1 MNLQTKVLIIDDEAS
16 IRESVEMFLR
26 EKGLSV
32 HTAGTGAEGM
42 EAWLKYQAQVIILDI
57 RLPDTSGLDVLKQIT
72 GRNSDVK
79 VIMITVYH
87 DMETTIE
94 AMRNGAYDYIH
105 KPLDVD
111 ELDNAVQ
118 RSMQIAEA
126 SLVTPLL
133 GSENREELLRRRI
146 VGRSTAMRTVF
157 KTIGL
162 LSRNRASVLIEG
174 ETGTGKE
181 LIARVIHESSSESEQ
196 PFVTVDCTTLVESL
210 LESELFGHERGAFT
224 GAVDSKKG
232 RLELAGEGTIFL
244 DEVGDLPFPL
254 QAKLLRF
261 LECREFT
268 PVGSTQSHR
277 SQARVIAATNRG
289 LDELARQGRFR
300 HDLFFRLQVITLHVP
315 PLRERIDDL
324 PELVQFFIAEINYEL
339 RTKVSRVEKKAMERL
354 KEHSWP
360 GNIREL
366 KNLLTRAV
374 LQCGGTILLRDTVDA
389 AFADHQTE
397 SQDRSDFCTLDAIEK
412 EHILKIFTLSGGNL
426 SAAAR
431 KLGISR
437 PTLRQRLKRYGF

>member
-1 MNLQTKVLIIDDEAS
+1 MNPKIKVMVIDDEAS
-16 IRESVEMFLR
+16 IRESVEMFLK

-32 HTAGTGAEGM
+32 HTAGTGAEGI
-42 EAWLKYQAQVIILDI
+42 EGWLKYQPQVVILDI
-57 RLPDTSGLDVLKQIT
+57 RLPDTSGLEVLKQIA

-79 VIMITVYH
+79 VIMITAFH

-111 ELDNAVQ
+111 ELDHAVQ
-118 RSMQIAEA
+118 RSLQMAEA
-126 SLVTPLL
+126 SLRTPPL
-133 GSENREELLRRRI
+133 GDEEGQELLRRRI
-146 VGRSTAMRTVF
+146 VGRTPAMRTVF

-162 LSRNRASVLIEG
+162 LSRNRATVLIEG

-181 LIARVIHESSSESEQ
+181 LIARVIHESSSDSEQ

-224 GAVDSKKG
+224 GAVEAKKG
-232 RLELAGEGTIFL
+232 WLELAGEGTIFL
-244 DEVGDLPFPL
+244 DEVGDLPLPL
-254 QAKLLRF
+254 QSKLLRF

-268 PVGSTQSHR
+268 PVGATQSHR
-277 SQARVIAATNRG
+277 SEARVIAATNRS
-289 LDELARQGRFR
+289 LDEMARQGRFR
-300 HDLFFRLQVITLHVP
+300 HDLLFRLKVITLHVP

-324 PELVQFFIAEINYEL
+324 PELVKFFIARINCEL

-360 GNIREL
+360 GNVREL
-366 KNLLTRAV
+366 KNLLTRAI
-374 LQCGGTILLRDTVDA
+374 LQSGGAILLRDTVEA
-389 AFADHQTE
+389 AFAGNQAEAHE
-397 SQDRSDFCTLDAIEK
+397 ASALRTLDAIEK
-412 EHILKIFTLSGGNL
+412 EHILKIMEQTSGNL

-431 KLGISR
+431 ALGISR